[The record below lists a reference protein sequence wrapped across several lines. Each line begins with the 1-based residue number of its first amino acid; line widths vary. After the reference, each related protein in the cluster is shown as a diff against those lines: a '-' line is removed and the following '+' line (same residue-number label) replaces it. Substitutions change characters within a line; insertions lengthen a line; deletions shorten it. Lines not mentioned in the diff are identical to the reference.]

1 MKVIKIKLE
10 EARDTTSEAAFL
22 EALRVAGLEG
32 EIDVSHA
39 TRTVLATDNSIYQR
53 RPTAAIFPRN
63 AADVERIARLLAEE
77 RFRSVVVSPR
87 GGGTGTNGQSLTD
100 GIVVDLSRHMNRI
113 IEIDPIKRTARVQA
127 GVVKDQLNAA
137 LKPHGLFFAPE
148 LSTSNRATIGGMIST
163 DASGQGSCTYGKTR
177 DHVIALKNVLLGGV
191 PLVSEPVDDAA
202 LEQLCART
210 DIVGRAYKTARE
222 ISDNQA
228 ELIRDTFPP
237 LNRCLTGYDLAHLRE
252 RDGRLN
258 LNSLIC
264 GAEGTLGFVVE
275 ATLTVLPIPLN
286 SALVNI
292 QYEGFM
298 DALRDAR
305 ALMEHRPLSIET
317 VDSTVLALA
326 RDDVVW
332 TSISE
337 FFPDYNDERS
347 AQGINLVEFS
357 ADDLGQLQSRVAE
370 FVEHISTDQSVRRL
384 GHTIAWGDVAVSRVY
399 AMRKRA
405 VGLLGNV
412 RGKRRPQPFVED
424 TAVPPEQLAE
434 YIAEFRALL
443 DSYGLKYGMFGHV
456 DAGVLHVR
464 PALDLRAPEDA
475 ALIRPISDAV
485 SVLTMK
491 YGGLLWGEPGKGV
504 RSEYAPAFFGRRYPS
519 WQRIKAAFVP

>member
-22 EALRVAGLEG
+22 DALRVAGLEG

-113 IEIDPIKRTARVQA
+113 IEIDPIKRTARVEA

-177 DHVIALKNVLLGGV
+177 DHVIALKSVLLGGV

-210 DIVGRAYKTARE
+210 DIVGRAYRTARE

-264 GAEGTLGFVVE
+264 GAEG
-275 ATLTVLPIPLN
+275 I
-286 SALVNI
+286 
-292 QYEGFM
+292 Y
-298 DALRDAR
+298 
-305 ALMEHRPLSIET
+305 
-317 VDSTVLALA
+317 
-326 RDDVVW
+326 
-332 TSISE
+332 
-337 FFPDYNDERS
+337 
-347 AQGINLVEFS
+347 
-357 ADDLGQLQSRVAE
+357 
-370 FVEHISTDQSVRRL
+370 RR
-384 GHTIAWGDVAVSRVY
+384 
-399 AMRKRA
+399 
-405 VGLLGNV
+405 
-412 RGKRRPQPFVED
+412 
-424 TAVPPEQLAE
+424 
-434 YIAEFRALL
+434 
-443 DSYGLKYGMFGHV
+443 
-456 DAGVLHVR
+456 
-464 PALDLRAPEDA
+464 
-475 ALIRPISDAV
+475 
-485 SVLTMK
+485 
-491 YGGLLWGEPGKGV
+491 
-504 RSEYAPAFFGRRYPS
+504 
-519 WQRIKAAFVP
+519 